1 MVQWTVP
8 GYAHARELGVTASG
22 RTVLATHLATG
33 TPVVIKY
40 LADDLWRD
48 EAYLDRRRAET
59 RRLIELDSPHV
70 TALYEYVEADEGVAT
85 VREYVAGA
93 SLRDL
98 LATGGALPEEAALTV
113 LKGGLLGLTAGHAV
127 GARHGDYRADQVL
140 VDVEGN
146 TRLAD
151 FGADPSPDAG
161 DASGAAADDTAAA
174 VATFVE
180 CLESGPVLRGPQDG
194 GADATPLP
202 KRLRAILP
210 ALTGADDPAV
220 LAGELDAVATRSY
233 GSGWES
239 RGRKR
244 LARRVARHVRRATG
258 RGRG

>member
-1 MVQWTVP
+1 MGQWTVP
-8 GYAHARELGVTASG
+8 GYAHARELGVSASG

-40 LADDLWRD
+40 LAEHLWRD
-48 EAYLDRRRAET
+48 EAYLDRRREVA
-59 RRLIELDSPHV
+59 RRLTELNSPHV
-70 TALYEYVEADEGVAT
+70 TALYEYVEAEEGVAT

-98 LATGGALPEEAALTV
+98 LATGGALPAEAALTV

-127 GARHGDYRADQVL
+127 GARHGDYRAEQVL

-146 TRLAD
+146 TRVAD
-151 FGADPSPDAG
+151 FGAEPSPDVPG
-161 DASGAAADDTAAA
+161 DASAAGDTAAA
-174 VATFVE
+174 VATFVG
-180 CLESGPVLRGPQDG
+180 CLDSGAAPGRAQDG
-194 GADATPLP
+194 GAADAPLP

-210 ALTGADDPAV
+210 ALTDADDPVA
-220 LAGELDAVATRSY
+220 LARELDAVVTRSY

-244 LARRVARHVRRATG
+244 LARRVIRHVRRAVG
-258 RGRG
+258 RGRR